1 MAQKQEVAM
10 FFRKQP
16 AKDLVSER
24 RVAALAA
31 DRARDDAVLSD
42 RAETQAAW
50 NSYGERSTLSMG
62 SYGRW

>member
-1 MAQKQEVAM
+1 M

>member
-1 MAQKQEVAM
+1 M
-10 FFRKQP
+10 FFRKQI

-31 DRARDDAVLSD
+31 DRARDDAAHAD
-42 RAETQAAW
+42 RVESQAAW